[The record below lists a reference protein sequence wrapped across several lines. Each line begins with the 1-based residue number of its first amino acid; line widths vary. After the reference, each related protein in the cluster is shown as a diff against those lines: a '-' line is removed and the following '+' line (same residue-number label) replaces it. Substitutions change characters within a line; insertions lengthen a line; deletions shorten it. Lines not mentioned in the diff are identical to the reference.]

1 MQRLLLSGLSV
12 LLLSAIAT
20 PSVHAQVIGANPS
33 SQVSAM
39 PRAELKPFNLVFLVL
54 SRLLEKK
61 GIPSAGQFIQDARVG
76 KVTAK
81 SLVQAAVDEKRLP
94 AQTLEDDGYL
104 SAVESQLM
112 SLYTQH

>member
-20 PSVHAQVIGANPS
+20 PTVNAQVISASPS
-33 SQVSAM
+33 SQVSTM
-39 PRAELKPFNLVFLVL
+39 PRTELKPFNLVFLAYQG
-54 SRLLEKK
+54 SFKK
-61 GIPSAGQFIQDARVG
+61 DGIPSAGQLIQDARIG
-76 KVTAK
+76 KVTSK
-81 SLVQAAVDEKRLP
+81 SLVQVAVDEKRLP

-112 SLYTQH
+112 SLYIQH